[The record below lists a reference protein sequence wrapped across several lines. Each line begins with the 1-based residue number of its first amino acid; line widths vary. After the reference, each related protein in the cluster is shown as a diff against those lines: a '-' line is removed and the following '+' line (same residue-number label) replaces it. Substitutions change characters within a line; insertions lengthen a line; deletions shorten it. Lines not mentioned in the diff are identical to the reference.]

1 MKRYRSSWS
10 AASLKHQMAVI
21 YVERP
26 TCVNERNSKTRGRTK
41 VGALVTDN
49 VRDCGRD
56 PNAEIDA
63 IDYQKSEKLC
73 KE

>member
-1 MKRYRSSWS
+1 MTEIAR
-10 AASLKHQMAVI
+10 
-21 YVERP
+21 
-26 TCVNERNSKTRGRTK
+26 RGRTK

-63 IDYQKSEKLC
+63 IDYQKSENFC
-73 KE
+73 KECVGGFAGR

>member
-1 MKRYRSSWS
+1 MTEIAR
-10 AASLKHQMAVI
+10 
-21 YVERP
+21 
-26 TCVNERNSKTRGRTK
+26 RGRTK

-63 IDYQKSEKLC
+63 IDYQKSEKFC